1 MTVDEAIR
9 LLDPK
14 TTEQAFKEIKYYNGF
29 NGKAAALEAFEDACV
44 LAADALRAQQQ
55 RENPQPLT
63 LEELRQM
70 IGEPIFIKRKYE
82 AVGQWK
88 ILDSYGKCSITEETF
103 NFSDSEFEVL
113 KHYGKVWL
121 AYRYPPKEATHA
133 AENDS

>member
-1 MTVDEAIR
+1 MNDIEKAI
-9 LLDPK
+9 
-14 TTEQAFKEIKYYNGF
+14 AYFKNCVVVTARGNDSNLTRKITIQ
-29 NGKAAALEAFEDACV
+29 ALEEK
-44 LAADALRAQQQ
+44 LE

-82 AVGQWK
+82 AVGHWK
-88 ILDSYGKCSITEETF
+88 ILDSYGKCSTIEETF
-103 NFSDSEFEVL
+103 DFSDGEFEIL
-113 KHYGKVWL
+113 KHYGKAWL

>member
-1 MTVDEAIR
+1 MTLIEAVISFAQYAQTKAEDEE
-9 LLDPK
+9 L
-14 TTEQAFKEIKYYNGF
+14 KEFYRMLEE
-29 NGKAAALEAFEDACV
+29 ALIIQRE
-44 LAADALRAQQQ
+44 

-82 AVGQWK
+82 AVGHWK
-88 ILDSYGKCSITEETF
+88 ILDSYGKCSTTEETF
-103 NFSDSEFEVL
+103 DFSDGEFEVL

-121 AYRYPPKEATHA
+121 AYLYPPKEATHA